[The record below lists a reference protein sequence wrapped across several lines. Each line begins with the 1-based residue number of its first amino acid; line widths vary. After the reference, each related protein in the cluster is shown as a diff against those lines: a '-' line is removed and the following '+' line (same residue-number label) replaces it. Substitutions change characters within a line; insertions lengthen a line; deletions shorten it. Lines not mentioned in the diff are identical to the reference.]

1 MNALMKM
8 NYQKGRLLLSAVHIV
23 AAGGLLKSHGVIS
36 ANTINIAHVR
46 LFDYVRCQY

>member
-36 ANTINIAHVR
+36 ANHR
-46 LFDYVRCQY
+46 LRGSAALL